1 MVSLFEPKTNPTVV
15 SEQQQHH
22 DLEKAHLLLTITH
35 QLWQMQLALDLG
47 QMNEGVISDLHDV
60 LLTTHI
66 LLQMGMPTLP
76 LYSLE
81 TVQLCRAET
90 FKTIA
95 RGYETLGEWDRAL
108 SYAQRAAHL
117 YHSLEKNATHVLMNG
132 AFQTCQSLITGVLN
146 SSLRQVEISSRLL
159 QQLITAGIQTAY
171 SYQQWHSM
179 LCWMELSQQG
189 EWMSTE
195 EKSFSLKKLQAQL
208 AEDEGILYYY
218 WLENDQLL
226 LVTIDAESILC
237 RRQWFSITDQQL
249 MTEVAQ
255 RMVEGQPI
263 AQPYLERL
271 SDLLLPLS
279 PLDPVAQAQRSLLQ
293 QKRRLLISTHDSLQQ
308 IPFQGLLWE
317 GECLIQHFALTH
329 IPTLSSLPYIYRPGQ
344 TGPVLS
350 VTTQHPTH
358 ADAELYQDQLATL
371 YESADIPATILTST
385 DNMASVETLDLLADI
400 GALQHYHYLHFAT
413 QGKKTLAGASALLL
427 QDVVLESS
435 KIANWTLNAELVILE
450 VNSDLDQATTTTHS
464 ESFITELQDAF
475 FAAGVKHIVRAVGN
489 VPEEISSKI
498 MAGLH
503 AYLAQGEF
511 IGIALQKA
519 QRDSLQAAQ
528 MRGEQHLYQW
538 APYIL
543 FAADRAL

>member
-15 SEQQQHH
+15 SEQQQQH

-47 QMNEGVISDLHDV
+47 QMNEGVISNLHDV

-95 RGYETLGEWDRAL
+95 RGYEALEERDRAL

-117 YHSLEKNATHVLMNG
+117 YHSFEKGAALTPIDE
-132 AFQTCQSLITGVLN
+132 AFQPFHDLLTGVLQG
-146 SSLRQVEISSRLL
+146 SLSQIEISSRLF
-159 QQLITAGIQTAY
+159 QKLITVGIQTAY
-171 SYQQWHSM
+171 FYQQWNLM
-179 LCWMELSQQG
+179 LCWMELSKQG
-189 EWMSTE
+189 RWMSTE
-195 EKSFSLKKLQAQL
+195 EKSFSLKNLQAQL
-208 AEDEGILYYY
+208 AEDEGVLSYY

-237 RRQWFSITDQQL
+237 RRQWFSITDQKL
-249 MTEVAQ
+249 MAEVAQ
-255 RMVEGQPI
+255 QMVQNQPI
-263 AQPYLERL
+263 AQTDLNRL

-293 QKRRLLISTHDSLQQ
+293 QKRRLLISTHDGLQQ

-317 GECLIQHFALTH
+317 GECLIQHFALTC
-329 IPTLSSLPYIYRPGQ
+329 IPTLSSLPYICRPGQ

-350 VTTQHPTH
+350 VTTQHLMHT
-358 ADAELYQDQLATL
+358 DTELYQEQLTTL
-371 YESADIPATILTST
+371 YESADIPTTILSST
-385 DNMASVETLDLLADI
+385 ENMASVETLDLLADI

-413 QGKKTLAGASALLL
+413 QGKRTPSGASALLL
-427 QDVVLESS
+427 QDAVLDSS
-435 KIANWTLNAELVILE
+435 KISHWTLNAELVILE
-450 VNSDLDQATTTTHS
+450 VNFDLDQATTTTHS

-475 FAAGVKHIVRAVGN
+475 FAAGVKQIVRAVGN
-489 VPEEISSKI
+489 VPEEISRKI

-503 AYLAQGEF
+503 AYLAQGES
-511 IGIALQKA
+511 IEIALQKA
-519 QRDSLQAAQ
+519 QQNSLQTAQ
-528 MRGEQHLYQW
+528 IRGEQHLHQW
-538 APYIL
+538 APYLL
-543 FAADRAL
+543 FTAGRAL